1 MDLNV
6 SVSEPKGASKSLNRR
21 FSLTRTHR
29 FEGNPNFMKPR
40 LQAIQHA
47 VRFCRAPCL
56 RSTGGPYWRQKAS
69 ARTAP
74 SRDEGLSTVRF
85 FKYVV
90 AGPHD
95 SGSEV
100 VWRICFIFSV
110 YLIPCINIHSVN
122 THNHFVRIGAGQGKG
137 GEGQG
142 RGKGRAGQGRA
153 GQGRG
158 PYGGLRV

>member
-1 MDLNV
+1 M
-6 SVSEPKGASKSLNRR
+6 
-21 FSLTRTHR
+21 
-29 FEGNPNFMKPR
+29 
-40 LQAIQHA
+40 
-47 VRFCRAPCL
+47 
-56 RSTGGPYWRQKAS
+56 
-69 ARTAP
+69 
-74 SRDEGLSTVRF
+74 
-85 FKYVV
+85 V

-153 GQGRG
+153 G
-158 PYGGLRV
+158 GLMEGCGFSSGFDFFVRTVAVD